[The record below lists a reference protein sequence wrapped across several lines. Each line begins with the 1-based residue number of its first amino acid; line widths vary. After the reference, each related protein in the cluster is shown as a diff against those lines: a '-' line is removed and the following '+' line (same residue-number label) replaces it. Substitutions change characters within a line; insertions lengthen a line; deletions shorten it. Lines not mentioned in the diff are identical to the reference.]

1 MTHWEAKDGQRWSVC
16 PKTDSKT
23 FDPIT
28 DPQKVIDGKSEDE
41 EDCEEPPSFIVIT
54 SEDGGAE
61 FSGFCLGEY
70 TLVDVDLMTSVQG
83 HQELSRAIIH

>member
-16 PKTDSKT
+16 PKTNSKT
-23 FDPIT
+23 SDPTI
-28 DPQKVIDGKSEDE
+28 DPQKVSDGKIE

-70 TLVDVDLMTSVQG
+70 TLVDVDLIDG
-83 HQELSRAIIH
+83 IIQLTLKH

>member
-23 FDPIT
+23 SDPTT
-28 DPQKVIDGKSEDE
+28 DPQKVFDGKSEDE
-41 EDCEEPPSFIVIT
+41 EECEEPPSFIVIT

-61 FSGFCLGEY
+61 FSGFCLGDS
-70 TLVDVDLMTSVQG
+70 TLVDVDLMT
-83 HQELSRAIIH
+83 AYN

>member
-70 TLVDVDLMTSVQG
+70 TLVDVD
-83 HQELSRAIIH
+83 AIDYIIQLTLKH

>member
-23 FDPIT
+23 SNPT
-28 DPQKVIDGKSEDE
+28 MDPQKVFDGKSEDE
-41 EDCEEPPSFIVIT
+41 EECEEPPSFIVIT

-70 TLVDVDLMTSVQG
+70 TLVDVDLMTFQG
-83 HQELSRAIIH
+83 YF